1 MEKDTLYKFFAGLA
15 SDSEK
20 IAIKSWLEEDA
31 ANQQVLL
38 KERAF
43 YDAIMLADE
52 KPCIEEARPTSG
64 FRILMKRSL
73 KWAAVLLLAF
83 ISSYMLLEIQYRTSE
98 AADNT
103 VIVPAGQR
111 VNLFLSDGTKVCLNS
126 GSTFTYPSSFTNNIR
141 NVSLDGEAYFE
152 VSANEQKPF
161 VVHTHICDVEVTGT
175 KFNVEAYKDENS
187 FSATLMEGK
196 IKVRDNAEP
205 SNTVRLNPAHK
216 VNFAQGKM
224 LVSDISDYDV
234 YRWKEGLICFK
245 DLGFV
250 ELMKRVEKYYGV
262 KTFIENPSLPEHSFS
277 GKFRVSDGIDN
288 LLRVLQKEVGYTYT
302 YSEDGNVIYIK

>member
-15 SDSEK
+15 SDKEK
-20 IAIKSWLEEDA
+20 VTIKSWLEEDA
-31 ANQQVLL
+31 ANQRVLL

-52 KPCIEEARPTSG
+52 KLCMEGESPTSR
-64 FRILMKRSL
+64 FRILMRCSV

-83 ISSYMLLEIQYRTSE
+83 ISSYMLLEFQYPASE
-98 AADNT
+98 MADNT

-126 GSTFTYPSSFTNNIR
+126 GTTFTYPSSFTNNMR

-152 VSANEQKPF
+152 VSANEQEPF
-161 VVHTHICDVEVTGT
+161 IVHTHTCDVEVTGT

-187 FSATLMEGK
+187 FSAALMEGK

-205 SNTVRLNPAHK
+205 SNTVQLNPAHK
-216 VNFAQGKM
+216 VNFVQGKM

-245 DLGFV
+245 DLGFA

-277 GKFRVSDGIDN
+277 GKFRISDGIDN

>member
-52 KPCIEEARPTSG
+52 KLCIEEARPTSG

-187 FSATLMEGK
+187 FSAALMEGK

>member
-31 ANQQVLL
+31 VNQQVLL

-64 FRILMKRSL
+64 FRILMRRSL

-161 VVHTHICDVEVTGT
+161 VVHTHICDIEVTGT
-175 KFNVEAYKDENS
+175 KFNVEAYEDENS
-187 FSATLMEGK
+187 FSAALMEGK

>member
-52 KPCIEEARPTSG
+52 KQCMEGVRPTSG

-73 KWAAVLLLAF
+73 KWVAVLLLAF

-187 FSATLMEGK
+187 FSAALMEGK
-196 IKVRDNAEP
+196 IKVRDNAEL

-262 KTFIENPSLPEHSFS
+262 KTFIENPLLPEHSFS

>member
-15 SDSEK
+15 SDKEK
-20 IAIKSWLEEDA
+20 ITIKSWLEEDA
-31 ANQQVLL
+31 ANQRVLL

-52 KPCIEEARPTSG
+52 KLCMEGESPTSR
-64 FRILMKRSL
+64 FRILMRRSV

-83 ISSYMLLEIQYRTSE
+83 ISSYMLLEFQYPTSE
-98 AADNT
+98 MADNT

-126 GSTFTYPSSFTNNIR
+126 GTTFTYPSSFTNNMR

-152 VSANEQKPF
+152 VSANEQEPF
-161 VVHTHICDVEVTGT
+161 IVHTHTCDVEVTGT
-175 KFNVEAYKDENS
+175 KFNIEAYKDENS
-187 FSATLMEGK
+187 FSAALMEGK

-205 SNTVRLNPAHK
+205 SNTVQLNPAHK
-216 VNFAQGKM
+216 VNFVQGKM

-245 DLGFV
+245 DLGFA

-277 GKFRVSDGIDN
+277 GKFRISDGIDN

>member
-52 KPCIEEARPTSG
+52 KQCIEEARPTSG

-187 FSATLMEGK
+187 FSAALMEGK

>member
-161 VVHTHICDVEVTGT
+161 VVHTHICDVEVIGT

-187 FSATLMEGK
+187 FSAALMEGK

-262 KTFIENPSLPEHSFS
+262 KTFIENPSLSEHSFS

>member
-52 KPCIEEARPTSG
+52 KLCIEKARPTSG
-64 FRILMKRSL
+64 FRILMKRSV

-187 FSATLMEGK
+187 FSAALMEGK

>member
-15 SDSEK
+15 SDKEK
-20 IAIKSWLEEDA
+20 ITIKSWLEEDA
-31 ANQQVLL
+31 ANQRVLL

-52 KPCIEEARPTSG
+52 KLCMEGESPTSR
-64 FRILMKRSL
+64 FRILMRRSV

-83 ISSYMLLEIQYRTSE
+83 ISSYMLLEFQYPTSE
-98 AADNT
+98 MADNT

-126 GSTFTYPSSFTNNIR
+126 GTTFTYPSSFTNNMR

-152 VSANEQKPF
+152 VSANEQEPF
-161 VVHTHICDVEVTGT
+161 IVHTHTCDVEVTGT

-187 FSATLMEGK
+187 FSAALMEGK

-205 SNTVRLNPAHK
+205 SNTVQLNPAHK
-216 VNFAQGKM
+216 VNFVQGKM

-245 DLGFV
+245 DLGFA

-277 GKFRVSDGIDN
+277 GKFRISDGIDN

>member
-1 MEKDTLYKFFAGLA
+1 MEKDTLYNFFAGLA

-52 KPCIEEARPTSG
+52 KLCIEEARPTSG

-83 ISSYMLLEIQYRTSE
+83 ISSYMLLEIQYRTSGT
-98 AADNT
+98 ADNT

-161 VVHTHICDVEVTGT
+161 VVHTHICDVEVAGT

-187 FSATLMEGK
+187 FSAALMEGK

-216 VNFAQGKM
+216 VNFMQGKM

>member
-15 SDSEK
+15 SGKEK
-20 IAIKSWLEEDA
+20 ITIKSWLEEDA
-31 ANQQVLL
+31 ANQRVLL

-52 KPCIEEARPTSG
+52 KLCMEGESPTSR
-64 FRILMKRSL
+64 FRILMRRSV

-83 ISSYMLLEIQYRTSE
+83 ISSYMLLEFQYPTSE
-98 AADNT
+98 MADNT

-126 GSTFTYPSSFTNNIR
+126 GTTFTYPSSFTNNMR

-152 VSANEQKPF
+152 VSANEQEPF
-161 VVHTHICDVEVTGT
+161 IVHTHTCDVEVTGT

-187 FSATLMEGK
+187 FSAALMEGK

-205 SNTVRLNPAHK
+205 SNTVQLNPAHK
-216 VNFAQGKM
+216 VNFVQGKM

-245 DLGFV
+245 DLGFA

-277 GKFRVSDGIDN
+277 GKFRISDGIDN

>member
-20 IAIKSWLEEDA
+20 VAIKSWLEEDA

-52 KPCIEEARPTSG
+52 KLCIEEVRPTSG

-126 GSTFTYPSSFTNNIR
+126 GSTFTYPSSFINNIR

-152 VSANEQKPF
+152 VSANEQRPF

-187 FSATLMEGK
+187 FSAALMEGK

>member
-15 SDSEK
+15 SDKEK
-20 IAIKSWLEEDA
+20 VTIKSWLEEDA
-31 ANQQVLL
+31 ANQRVLL

-52 KPCIEEARPTSG
+52 KLCMEGESPTSR
-64 FRILMKRSL
+64 FRILMRCSV

-83 ISSYMLLEIQYRTSE
+83 ISSYMLLEFQYPASE
-98 AADNT
+98 MADNT

-126 GSTFTYPSSFTNNIR
+126 GTTFTYPSSFTNNMR
-141 NVSLDGEAYFE
+141 NVSLNGEAYFE
-152 VSANEQKPF
+152 VSANEQEPF
-161 VVHTHICDVEVTGT
+161 IVHTHTCDVEVTGT

-187 FSATLMEGK
+187 FSAALMEGK

-205 SNTVRLNPAHK
+205 SNTVQLNPAHK
-216 VNFAQGKM
+216 VNFVQGKM

-245 DLGFV
+245 DLGFA

-262 KTFIENPSLPEHSFS
+262 KTFIENLSLPEHSFS
-277 GKFRVSDGIDN
+277 GKFRISDGIDN

>member
-15 SDSEK
+15 SDKEK
-20 IAIKSWLEEDA
+20 VTIKSWLEEDA
-31 ANQQVLL
+31 ANQRVLL

-52 KPCIEEARPTSG
+52 KLCMEGESPTSR
-64 FRILMKRSL
+64 FRILMRCSV

-83 ISSYMLLEIQYRTSE
+83 ISSYMLLEFQYPASE
-98 AADNT
+98 MADNT

-126 GSTFTYPSSFTNNIR
+126 GTTFTYPSSFTNNMR
-141 NVSLDGEAYFE
+141 NVSLNGEAYFE
-152 VSANEQKPF
+152 VSANEQEPF
-161 VVHTHICDVEVTGT
+161 IVHTHTCDVEVTGT

-187 FSATLMEGK
+187 FSAALMEGK

-205 SNTVRLNPAHK
+205 SNTVQLNPAHK
-216 VNFAQGKM
+216 VNFVQGKM

-245 DLGFV
+245 DLGFA

-277 GKFRVSDGIDN
+277 GKFRISDGIDN

>member
-20 IAIKSWLEEDA
+20 VAIKSWLEEDA

-52 KPCIEEARPTSG
+52 KPCIEETRPTSG

-152 VSANEQKPF
+152 VAANEQKPF

-187 FSATLMEGK
+187 FSAALMEGK

>member
-64 FRILMKRSL
+64 FRILMRRSV

-83 ISSYMLLEIQYRTSE
+83 ISSYMLLEIQYRASE

-187 FSATLMEGK
+187 FSAALMEGK